1 MRLCKKCNIEKPLE
15 SYRSSAHNCIVCNEC
30 LVENRKKIGASESKI
45 NNQLIKR
52 YGITL
57 EEYNSLL
64 VSQDFCCAICRKHVS
79 TLKVRLHVDHCHTTL
94 KVRGLLCFNCN
105 NALGRFKDNPDILQ
119 NAIDYITR

>member
-1 MRLCKKCNIEKPLE
+1 
-15 SYRSSAHNCIVCNEC
+15 VCNEC
-30 LVENRKKIGASESKI
+30 LIENRKKIGASQSKI

-105 NALGRFKDNPDILQ
+105 NALGRFKDNPEILQ